1 MIFVDSPAR
10 SYALWN
16 NNIKIVVPI
25 GETINSI
32 GHNSR
37 GKDKISFDEV
47 LTKTLNSIK

>member
-1 MIFVDSPAR
+1 MDQLYQNINMIKN
-10 SYALWN
+10 WN
-16 NNIKIVVPI
+16 NNIKIVVPV

-32 GHNSR
+32 SHNTR